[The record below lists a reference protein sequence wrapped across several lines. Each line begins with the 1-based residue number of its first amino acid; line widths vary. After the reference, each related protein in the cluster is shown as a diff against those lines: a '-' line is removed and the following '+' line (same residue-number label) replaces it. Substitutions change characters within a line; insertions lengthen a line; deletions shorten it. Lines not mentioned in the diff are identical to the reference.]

1 MSDHTHTDSHK
12 GGKTNKKKT
21 KIRISRGQKPVI
33 NNNKNRVLDI
43 QYTDEENKFIRDEF
57 PKLCG
62 PYKYVPAI
70 MNAKKRVVVFGD
82 IHGDYQLTID
92 MFTKA
97 GLVSHNIDSND
108 TDTFTWI
115 GGDTCVVQIGDQ
127 IDRCRPMPGLPCT
140 HPKTTYNDEAND
152 IKIMELF
159 NDLSLQAD
167 KVGGSVISLLGNHE
181 LLNAMGQMQY
191 VSYQGL
197 KQFENYIDPDSPNRQ
212 FHDGTEARIHAFQ
225 PGNNFGRMMGCTRLP
240 AVIIGSN
247 IFVHAGII
255 DALIEEINLKGIGD
269 FEKINIKLRRWLLGL
284 LDQDYVEHII
294 KYSKNSMFWSRILG
308 KIPPGVSLTNP
319 ECMDNIKNVLNLFQI
334 GSIVIGHTPQS
345 FMYSNDIN
353 STCDNKVWRVDNG
366 SSSAFNNFDTSF
378 KKTGIY
384 TSSRRT
390 QYLEII
396 DDNNYFVCDGTG
408 CKREIRM

>member
-1 MSDHTHTDSHK
+1 MNSKLITDTNFQN
-12 GGKTNKKKT
+12 GGDMDTKTNKKHKKHNKHKHD
-21 KIRISRGQKPVI
+21 KID
-33 NNNKNRVLDI
+33 KNAEHSHH
-43 QYTDEENKFIRDEF
+43 YTNAEIKFIRNEF
-57 PKLCG
+57 PNMCS

-70 MNAKKRVVVFGD
+70 MKAKKRIIVFGD
-82 IHGDYQLTID
+82 IHGDYNLMID
-92 MFTKA
+92 MFIKS
-97 GLVSHNIDSND
+97 GLVSRNSD
-108 TDTFTWI
+108 DTFTWI
-115 GGDTCVVQIGDQ
+115 GNKTCLVQIGDQ
-127 IDRCRPMPGLPCT
+127 IDRCRPMPYQPCS
-140 HPKTTYNDEAND
+140 HPNTTYNDEGSD

-181 LLNAMGQMQY
+181 LMNAMGQMQY
-191 VSYQGL
+191 VSYEGL
-197 KQFENYIDPDSPNRQ
+197 KQFENYVDQDSPERKFSN
-212 FHDGTEARIHAFQ
+212 GTEARIHAFQ
-225 PGNNFGRMMGCTRLP
+225 PGNNYGRMMGCTRLP

-255 DALIEEINLKGIGD
+255 DALIEEIDLKGIND
-269 FEKINIKLRRWLLGL
+269 FEKINIKIRKWLLGL

-319 ECMDNIKNVLNLFQI
+319 DCMNNIKNVLNLFQI
-334 GSIVIGHTPQS
+334 GSMIIGHTPQS

-353 STCDNKVWRVDNG
+353 STCDNKIWRVDNG
-366 SSSAFNNFDTSF
+366 SSSAFNNFDNAF
-378 KKTGIY
+378 KSTGIY

-396 DDNNYFVCDGTG
+396 DDVNYFVCDGTG
-408 CKREIRM
+408 CKKEINI

>member
-1 MSDHTHTDSHK
+1 MNDPNITDSQK
-12 GGKTNKKKT
+12 GGKKHNTKKT
-21 KIRISRGQKPVI
+21 KIIISREQKPNI
-33 NNNKNRVLDI
+33 KINKNRDLNI
-43 QYTDEENKFIRDEF
+43 NYTNEEIKFIREEF
-57 PKLCG
+57 PKLCN

-70 MNAKKRVVVFGD
+70 MNSKKRIIVFGD

-97 GLVSHNIDSND
+97 GLVSHNND
-108 TDTFTWI
+108 DTFTWI

-140 HPKTTYNDEAND
+140 HPKATYNDESND

-159 NDLSLQAD
+159 NNLSLQAD
-167 KVGGSVISLLGNHE
+167 QVGGSVISLLGNHE

-191 VSYQGL
+191 VSYEGL
-197 KQFENYIDPDSPNRQ
+197 KQFENYVDPDSPKRE
-212 FHDGTEARIHAFQ
+212 FHDGMEARIHAFQ

-255 DALIEEINLKGIGD
+255 DALIEEINLKGIDD
-269 FEKINIKLRRWLLGL
+269 FEKINIKLKRWLLGL

-319 ECMDNIKNVLNLFQI
+319 DCMNNIKNVLNLFQI
-334 GSIVIGHTPQS
+334 GSIVVGHTPQS

-396 DDNNYFVCDGTG
+396 DDKNYFVCDGSG
-408 CKREIRM
+408 CKREMRIEV

>member
-1 MSDHTHTDSHK
+1 MDNFGIGIATMDSQK
-12 GGKTNKKKT
+12 GGKKT
-21 KIRISRGQKPVI
+21 KRKTGRVQFPDMKI
-33 NNNKNRVLDI
+33 NKESNVH
-43 QYTDEENKFIRDEF
+43 YTNDEIKFIRDDF
-57 PKLCG
+57 PKLCS

-70 MNAKKRVVVFGD
+70 MNSKKRIIVFGD
-82 IHGDYQLTID
+82 IHGDYHLTID

-97 GLVSHNIDSND
+97 GLVSHNSDD
-108 TDTFTWI
+108 DTFTWI
-115 GGDTCVVQIGDQ
+115 GGDTCVVQMGDQ

-140 HPKTTYNDEAND
+140 HPDTTYNDEPND

-159 NDLSLQAD
+159 NNLSLQAD
-167 KVGGSVISLLGNHE
+167 KAGGMVISLLGNHE

-197 KQFENYIDPDSPNRQ
+197 KQFEDYVDPDSPDRA
-212 FHDGTEARIHAFQ
+212 FHDGKEARIHAFQ
-225 PGNNFGRMMGCTRLP
+225 PGNKFGKMMGCTRLP

-255 DALIEEINLKGIGD
+255 DALIEEINLKGISD
-269 FEKINIKLRRWLLGL
+269 FEKINIKLRKWLLGL
-284 LDQDYVEHII
+284 LDQNYVEHII

-319 ECMDNIKNVLNLFQI
+319 RCMDNIKNVLNLFQI
-334 GSIVIGHTPQS
+334 GSIVVGHTPQS
-345 FMYSNDIN
+345 FMYSDDIN

-366 SSSAFNNFDTSF
+366 SSSAFNNFDANF
-378 KKTGIY
+378 KKTGIS
-384 TSSRRT
+384 TLSRRT

-396 DDNNYFVCDGTG
+396 DDNTYLVCDGSG
-408 CKREIRM
+408 CKREIRTET